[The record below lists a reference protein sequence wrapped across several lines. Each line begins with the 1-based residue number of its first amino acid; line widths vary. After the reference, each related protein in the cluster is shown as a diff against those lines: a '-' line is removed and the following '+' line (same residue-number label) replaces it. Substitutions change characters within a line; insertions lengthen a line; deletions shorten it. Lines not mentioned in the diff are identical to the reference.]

1 MKRNNSNHHKLE
13 EKGPNLLFLS
23 GLRQGEE
30 VQINGNLCIIGR
42 DPSAEIQ
49 LDSPFISRQHA
60 EIRRDGGYWYI
71 LDLFSKNG
79 VFRNKA
85 RIEPGEPVQLHDRDE
100 IQIGSLSVFKFRDPE
115 STIHES
121 QIRMNAPGLWMD
133 EPNRDV
139 YILERR
145 LDPPLT
151 QQQFDLLSLLFHRQR
166 EVVTYEKIAGVLW
179 PEAAGGVES
188 AAIDN
193 AISRLRGRLAELDG
207 EHEYI
212 ETVRGIGRRFV
223 QREG

>member
-1 MKRNNSNHHKLE
+1 MKRIEANHLMLA
-13 EKGPNLLFLS
+13 EKGPNLLFIS

-30 VQINGNLCIIGR
+30 VPLKYNLCIIGR

-60 EIRRDGGYWYI
+60 EIRREGGYWFI
-71 LDLFSKNG
+71 TDLFSKNG
-79 VFRNKA
+79 VFRNMA
-85 RIEPGEPVQLHDRDE
+85 RIEPGEPIPLHDRDE
-100 IQIGSLSVFKFRDPE
+100 IQIGSVSVFKFQDPE

-121 QIRMNAPGLWMD
+121 QIRMHAPGLWLD

-139 YILERR
+139 YILEKR

-151 QQQFDLLSLLFHRQR
+151 QQQYGLLSLLFHRQR

-193 AISRLRGRLAELDG
+193 AISRLRSRLAELDG
-207 EHEYI
+207 EHDYI

-223 QREG
+223 QREE